1 MTAWARLTF
10 AVAAALLFAGL
21 GGLQAKADPTI
32 WRVTGPHATVFI
44 VGSTPTAPADGKW
57 KTPALQ
63 QAAASAQEIWFVTP
77 FGLPGP
83 VTAIRMLATMQ
94 TKGYLPDGVRLSPM
108 LSADGR
114 ARLARLEVRY
124 GLNPDRIDRMTPWNA
139 DITIALAARRQNGA
153 MQGLPVERYIMAA
166 APEGRKRAFDNL
178 GDDLNLLISTPQAD
192 QIYDLEE
199 AMRLDEDATL
209 NQRYGEAWAAGDQAW
224 IEREREQRLLQHAPT
239 TYRLLQAEP
248 RKRWADQIAN
258 LAKGSKTAIVVLD
271 AANLVGQNGLP
282 ALLRRKG
289 LQVDGP

>member
-1 MTAWARLTF
+1 
-10 AVAAALLFAGL
+10 
-21 GGLQAKADPTI
+21 
-32 WRVTGPHATVFI
+32 
-44 VGSTPTAPADGKW
+44 
-57 KTPALQ
+57 
-63 QAAASAQEIWFVTP
+63 
-77 FGLPGP
+77 
-83 VTAIRMLATMQ
+83 
-94 TKGYLPDGVRLSPM
+94 
-108 LSADGR
+108 
-114 ARLARLEVRY
+114 
-124 GLNPDRIDRMTPWNA
+124 
-139 DITIALAARRQNGA
+139 
-153 MQGLPVERYIMAA
+153 
-166 APEGRKRAFDNL
+166 L

-209 NQRYGEAWAAGDQAW
+209 NQRYGEAWAAGDLAW